1 MTLGALI
8 AQRDSDDLWHS
19 PLFTIESAVMGYAL
33 ITGASA
39 GLGREFA
46 RQLAA
51 KGKNLVLVARRV
63 EPMESLASDLRETHN
78 VEVSILTAD
87 LSLPGAPKQLFD
99 ETQRLGLSVDFLINN
114 AGSEGPDLIH
124 SRGWDR
130 HDAYIRLMMTSYAAM
145 CHEFMPA
152 MIENADGRVINVASV
167 AGQLSIAG
175 DYSYGPTKAYLIAL
189 SKGLALTYKEQGVPV
204 MALCPGFTHTDFH
217 DSERL
222 TEMKAGMP
230 KWLWY
235 DADVVIREGLAAL
248 EKGKY
253 EYTSGQLYRVLVPIL
268 RMRFTQGLIRMF
280 GVKI

>member
-1 MTLGALI
+1 
-8 AQRDSDDLWHS
+8 
-19 PLFTIESAVMGYAL
+19 MGYTL

-39 GLGREFA
+39 GLGKEFA

-51 KGKNLVLVARRV
+51 KGRSLVLVARRA
-63 EPMESLASDLRETHN
+63 EPMEAVATELRDAHG
-78 VEVSILTAD
+78 VEVEILTAD
-87 LSLPGAPKQLFD
+87 LSQPGAPGDLFA
-99 ETQRLGLSVDFLINN
+99 ETQHRGLEIDFLINN

-152 MIENADGRVINVASV
+152 MIENRHGRVINVASV
-167 AGQLSIAG
+167 AGRLSISG

-189 SKGLALTYKEQGVPV
+189 SKGLALTYKEQGVLV
-204 MALCPGFTHTDFH
+204 MALCPGFTQTDFH
-217 DSERL
+217 DSDRL

-248 EKGKY
+248 EKGKN
-253 EYTSGQLYRVLVPIL
+253 EFTSGRLYRILVPIL
-268 RMRFTQGLIRMF
+268 RMRFTQGLIRLF